1 MFKRLFWL
9 VVGLG
14 AGVASAVMAGRFMK
28 KQSQKIA
35 PAHVAKV
42 AGASFLDLG
51 KRVSAS
57 IEEGRQASAERERE
71 MRDTAKRD

>member
-14 AGVASAVMAGRFMK
+14 AGIASALMAGRFMK
-28 KQSQKIA
+28 KQTQKMA
-35 PAHVAKV
+35 PSNVAKV
-42 AGASFLDLG
+42 AGNSFLELG

-71 MRDTAKRD
+71 VRKVAKLD